1 MKIES
6 FVPIE
11 NLSTDPNS
19 SVNQA
24 FRKQAAGR
32 CFSWNRVFVFEE
44 YAEDDSKKRIHVI
57 TLNFFERI
65 KDFFARLISGAYLPQ
80 LSFFINKAI
89 VPLPSQN
96 AEKLFTR
103 VLGPKTPG
111 PRPSIDESKIFQICS
126 SFGSISQEEFS
137 EIKQRAAAFLKLV
150 KWEQHEKEARIS
162 LAEFEQQFSIEEAI
176 GVIVYLLF
184 SEQITYCWVPIRAN
198 MPFFPMVIS
207 IDSSIKVSENQ
218 MGPWYL
224 ITKNSFTG
232 LRNEISKKIP
242 TIDQL
247 QKNNPQWFND
257 TENKGA
263 ISELPLF
270 LQRISPSSPR
280 ALSVLIC

>member
-1 MKIES
+1 
-6 FVPIE
+6 
-11 NLSTDPNS
+11 
-19 SVNQA
+19 
-24 FRKQAAGR
+24 
-32 CFSWNRVFVFEE
+32 
-44 YAEDDSKKRIHVI
+44 
-57 TLNFFERI
+57 
-65 KDFFARLISGAYLPQ
+65 
-80 LSFFINKAI
+80 
-89 VPLPSQN
+89 
-96 AEKLFTR
+96 
-103 VLGPKTPG
+103 
-111 PRPSIDESKIFQICS
+111 
-126 SFGSISQEEFS
+126 
-137 EIKQRAAAFLKLV
+137 
-150 KWEQHEKEARIS
+150 
-162 LAEFEQQFSIEEAI
+162 
-176 GVIVYLLF
+176 
-184 SEQITYCWVPIRAN
+184 